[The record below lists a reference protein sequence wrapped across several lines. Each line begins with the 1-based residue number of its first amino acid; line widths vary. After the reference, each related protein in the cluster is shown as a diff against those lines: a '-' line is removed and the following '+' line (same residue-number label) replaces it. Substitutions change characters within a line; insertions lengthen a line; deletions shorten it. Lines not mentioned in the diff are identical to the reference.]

1 LIINKRWYLME
12 DSLVSRDRYF
22 AEIEPYV
29 GNGNAK
35 VITGIRRCGKSTLL
49 EIYRHRLTDA
59 NVVYINTE
67 LHEFSIL
74 GDWEK
79 LLSYIESEYRQGI
92 DNVLIVDEIQNIEKW
107 ELTICDLI
115 ARKMFDIYLIGS
127 NANLLSSE
135 YSTHLGGRFNRI
147 RMLPLSYEE
156 CKIFAERFL
165 SKKDVLDRYMRVGG
179 FPILWISDMPE
190 RSCMQIVRDITEVI
204 LSKDIEQR
212 FNIRNH
218 VLLRD
223 IYRTILSTIGSYVS
237 SNNIYSTIRSMGSKT
252 TVDTVNEYIGHLE
265 AANLI
270 MRANVFDLKGR
281 RILENKHKYYATDL
295 GLKHS
300 LLGYRPEDISGHMEN
315 ILFIELMYRGY
326 EVYVGDYNGKDI
338 DLVAIKDGSRLYI
351 QACSSIDSQKT
362 FDREFGNLAKIPDS
376 FPKYVVMM
384 EPGVYRGVTDTGII
398 CCSLVEFLEK
408 ENY

>member
-1 LIINKRWYLME
+1 ME

-67 LHEFSIL
+67 LHEFSSL

-107 ELTICDLI
+107 ELIICDLI
-115 ARKMFDIYLIGS
+115 ARKMFDIYLTGS

-156 CKIFAERFL
+156 CKVFAERFL

-223 IYRTILSTIGSYVS
+223 IYCTILSTIGSYVS

-281 RILENKHKYYATDL
+281 RTLENKHKYYATDL

-326 EVYVGDYNGKDI
+326 EVYVGDYNGKEI

-384 EPGVYRGVTDTGII
+384 EPGAYRGVTDTGII

>member
-1 LIINKRWYLME
+1 ME
-12 DSLVSRDRYF
+12 ESLVSRDRYL
-22 AEIEPYV
+22 AEIEPFI

-49 EIYRHRLTDA
+49 EIYRQHLTDA

-67 LHEFSIL
+67 LHEFSRL
-74 GDWEK
+74 NDWEK
-79 LLSYIESEYRQGI
+79 LLSYIESEYREGT

-107 ELTICDLI
+107 ELVIRDLI
-115 ARKMFDIYLIGS
+115 ARKMFDIYLTGS

-135 YSTHLGGRFNRI
+135 YSTHLGGRYNRI
-147 RMLPLSYEE
+147 RMLPLSYAE
-156 CKIFAERFL
+156 CKVFAQRFL
-165 SKKDVLDRYMRVGG
+165 PEKDVLDRYMRIGG
-179 FPILWISDMPE
+179 FPILWISDMSE
-190 RSCMQIVRDITEVI
+190 RSCMQTVRDITEVI

-223 IYRTILSTIGSYVS
+223 IYRTILSTLGNYVS
-237 SNNIYSTIRSMGSKT
+237 SNNICATIKATGSKT

-270 MRANVFDLKGR
+270 IRANVFDLKGR

-315 ILFIELMYRGY
+315 ILFTELMYRGY
-326 EVYVGDYNGKDI
+326 EVYIGDYNGKEIDI
-338 DLVAIKDGSRLYI
+338 VAIKDGSRLYI
-351 QACSSIDSQKT
+351 QACSLVDSKDT
-362 FDREFGNLAKIPDS
+362 FDREFGNLDKISDS

-384 EPGVYRGVTDTGII
+384 EPGVYRGVTETGII
-398 CCSLVEFLEK
+398 CCSLKEFLEK
-408 ENY
+408 ESY

>member
-1 LIINKRWYLME
+1 ME

-67 LHEFSIL
+67 LHEFSSL

-79 LLSYIESEYRQGI
+79 LLPYIESEYRQGI

-107 ELTICDLI
+107 ELIICDLI
-115 ARKMFDIYLIGS
+115 ARKMFDIYLTGS

-156 CKIFAERFL
+156 CKVFAERFL

-179 FPILWISDMPE
+179 FPILWISDVPE
-190 RSCMQIVRDITEVI
+190 RSCMQTVRDITEVI

-223 IYRTILSTIGSYVS
+223 IYCTILSTIGSYVS
-237 SNNIYSTIRSMGSKT
+237 SNNIYSTIRSTGSKT

-270 MRANVFDLKGR
+270 IRANVFDLKGR
-281 RILENKHKYYATDL
+281 RTLENKHKYYATDL

-326 EVYVGDYNGKDI
+326 EVYVGDYNGKEI

-384 EPGVYRGVTDTGII
+384 EPGAYRGVTDTGII

>member
-1 LIINKRWYLME
+1 ME

-49 EIYRHRLTDA
+49 EIYRHSLTDA

-67 LHEFSIL
+67 LHEFSSL

-107 ELTICDLI
+107 ELIICDLI

-156 CKIFAERFL
+156 CKVFAERFL

-351 QACSSIDSQKT
+351 QACSLIDSQKT

>member
-1 LIINKRWYLME
+1 ME

-49 EIYRHRLTDA
+49 EICRHRLTDA

-67 LHEFSIL
+67 LHEFSSL

-107 ELTICDLI
+107 ELIICDLI
-115 ARKMFDIYLIGS
+115 ARKMFDIYLTGS

-135 YSTHLGGRFNRI
+135 YSTHLGGRFNCI

-156 CKIFAERFL
+156 CKVFAERFL

-179 FPILWISDMPE
+179 FPILWISDVPE
-190 RSCMQIVRDITEVI
+190 RSCMQTVRDITEVI

-223 IYRTILSTIGSYVS
+223 IYCTILSTIGSYVS
-237 SNNIYSTIRSMGSKT
+237 SNNIYSTIRSTGSKT

-270 MRANVFDLKGR
+270 IRANVFDLKGR
-281 RILENKHKYYATDL
+281 RTLENKHKYYATDL

-326 EVYVGDYNGKDI
+326 EVYVGDYNGKEI

-384 EPGVYRGVTDTGII
+384 EPGAYRGVTDTGII

>member
-1 LIINKRWYLME
+1 ME

-67 LHEFSIL
+67 LHEFSSL

-107 ELTICDLI
+107 ELIICDLI
-115 ARKMFDIYLIGS
+115 ARKMFDIYLTGS

-156 CKIFAERFL
+156 CKVFAERFL

-179 FPILWISDMPE
+179 FPILWISDVPE
-190 RSCMQIVRDITEVI
+190 RSCMQTVRDITEVI

-223 IYRTILSTIGSYVS
+223 IYCTILSTIGSYVS
-237 SNNIYSTIRSMGSKT
+237 SNNIYSTIRSTGSKT

-270 MRANVFDLKGR
+270 IRANVFDLKGR
-281 RILENKHKYYATDL
+281 RTLENKHKYYATDL

-315 ILFIELMYRGY
+315 ILFIELMYIGY
-326 EVYVGDYNGKDI
+326 EVYVGDYNGKEI

-384 EPGVYRGVTDTGII
+384 EPGAYRGVTDTGII

>member
-1 LIINKRWYLME
+1 ME

-67 LHEFSIL
+67 LHEFSSL

-107 ELTICDLI
+107 ELIICDLI
-115 ARKMFDIYLIGS
+115 ARKMFDIYLTGS

-156 CKIFAERFL
+156 CKVFAERFL

-179 FPILWISDMPE
+179 FPILWISDVPE
-190 RSCMQIVRDITEVI
+190 RSCMQTVRDITEVI

-270 MRANVFDLKGR
+270 IRANVFDLKGR
-281 RILENKHKYYATDL
+281 RTLENKHKYYATDL

-384 EPGVYRGVTDTGII
+384 EPGAYRGVTDTGII

>member
-1 LIINKRWYLME
+1 ME

-67 LHEFSIL
+67 LHEFSSL

-107 ELTICDLI
+107 ELIICDLI
-115 ARKMFDIYLIGS
+115 ARKMFDIYLTGS

-156 CKIFAERFL
+156 CKVFAERFL

-179 FPILWISDMPE
+179 FPILWISDVPE
-190 RSCMQIVRDITEVI
+190 RSCMQTVRDITEVI

-223 IYRTILSTIGSYVS
+223 IYCTILSTIGSYVS

-281 RILENKHKYYATDL
+281 RTLENKHKYYATDL

-326 EVYVGDYNGKDI
+326 EVYVGDYNGKEI

-384 EPGVYRGVTDTGII
+384 EPAYRGVTDTGII

>member
-1 LIINKRWYLME
+1 ME

-67 LHEFSIL
+67 LHEFSSL

-107 ELTICDLI
+107 ELIICDLI
-115 ARKMFDIYLIGS
+115 ARKMFDIYLTGS

-156 CKIFAERFL
+156 CKVFAERFL

-179 FPILWISDMPE
+179 FPILWISDVPE
-190 RSCMQIVRDITEVI
+190 RSCMQTVRDITEVI

-223 IYRTILSTIGSYVS
+223 IYCTILSTIGSYVS
-237 SNNIYSTIRSMGSKT
+237 SNNIYSTIRSTGSKT

-281 RILENKHKYYATDL
+281 RTLENKHKYYATDL

-384 EPGVYRGVTDTGII
+384 EPGAYRGVTDTGII

>member
-1 LIINKRWYLME
+1 ME

-29 GNGNAK
+29 GNGNVK

-67 LHEFSIL
+67 LHEFSSL

-107 ELTICDLI
+107 ELIICDLI
-115 ARKMFDIYLIGS
+115 ARKMFDIYLTGS

-135 YSTHLGGRFNRI
+135 YSTHLGGRFNCI

-156 CKIFAERFL
+156 CKVFAERFL

-179 FPILWISDMPE
+179 FPILWISDVPE
-190 RSCMQIVRDITEVI
+190 RSCMQTVRDITEVI

-223 IYRTILSTIGSYVS
+223 IYCTILSTIGSYVS
-237 SNNIYSTIRSMGSKT
+237 SNNIYSTIRSTGSKT

-270 MRANVFDLKGR
+270 IRANVFDLKGR
-281 RILENKHKYYATDL
+281 RTLENKHKYYATDL

-326 EVYVGDYNGKDI
+326 EVYVGDYNGKEI

-384 EPGVYRGVTDTGII
+384 EPGAYRGVTDTGII

>member
-1 LIINKRWYLME
+1 ME

-67 LHEFSIL
+67 LHEFSSL

-107 ELTICDLI
+107 ELIICDLI
-115 ARKMFDIYLIGS
+115 ARKMFDIYLTGS

-156 CKIFAERFL
+156 CKVFAERFL

-237 SNNIYSTIRSMGSKT
+237 SNNIYSTIRSTGSKT

-270 MRANVFDLKGR
+270 IRANVFDLKGR
-281 RILENKHKYYATDL
+281 RTLENKHKYYATDL

-326 EVYVGDYNGKDI
+326 EVYVGDYNGKEI

-384 EPGVYRGVTDTGII
+384 EPGAYRGVTDTGII

>member
-1 LIINKRWYLME
+1 ME

-49 EIYRHRLTDA
+49 EIYRYRLTDA

-147 RMLPLSYEE
+147 RMIPLSYEE
-156 CKIFAERFL
+156 CKVFAEHFL
-165 SKKDVLDRYMRVGG
+165 LKKDVLDRYMRVGG

-237 SNNIYSTIRSMGSKT
+237 SNNIYSTIRSTGSKT

-270 MRANVFDLKGR
+270 IRANVFDLKGR

-300 LLGYRPEDISGHMEN
+300 LMGYRPEDISGHLEN
-315 ILFIELMYRGY
+315 ILFTELIYRGY
-326 EVYVGDYNGKDI
+326 EVYVGDYNSKDI
-338 DLVAIKDGSRLYI
+338 DLVAVKDGSRLYI

>member
-1 LIINKRWYLME
+1 ME

-49 EIYRHRLTDA
+49 EICRHRLTDA

-67 LHEFSIL
+67 LHEFSSL

-107 ELTICDLI
+107 ELIICDLI
-115 ARKMFDIYLIGS
+115 ARKMFDIYLTGS

-156 CKIFAERFL
+156 CKVFAERFL

-179 FPILWISDMPE
+179 FPILWISDVPE
-190 RSCMQIVRDITEVI
+190 RSCMQTVRDITEVI

-223 IYRTILSTIGSYVS
+223 IYCTILSTIGSYVS
-237 SNNIYSTIRSMGSKT
+237 SNNIYSTIRSTGSKT

-270 MRANVFDLKGR
+270 IRANVFDLKGR
-281 RILENKHKYYATDL
+281 RTLENKHKYYATDL

-326 EVYVGDYNGKDI
+326 EVYVGDYNGKEI

-384 EPGVYRGVTDTGII
+384 EPGAYRGVTDTGII

>member
-1 LIINKRWYLME
+1 ME

-67 LHEFSIL
+67 LHEFSSL

-223 IYRTILSTIGSYVS
+223 IYCTILSTIGSYVS
-237 SNNIYSTIRSMGSKT
+237 SNNIYSTIRSTGSKT

-270 MRANVFDLKGR
+270 IRANVFDLKGR
-281 RILENKHKYYATDL
+281 RTLENKHKYYATDL

-326 EVYVGDYNGKDI
+326 EVYVGDYNGKEI

-384 EPGVYRGVTDTGII
+384 EPGAYRGVTDTGII

>member
-1 LIINKRWYLME
+1 ME

-49 EIYRHRLTDA
+49 EIYRYRLTDA

-67 LHEFSIL
+67 LHEFSSL
-74 GDWEK
+74 SDWEK

-115 ARKMFDIYLIGS
+115 ARKMFDIYLTGS

-156 CKIFAERFL
+156 CKVFAERFL

-179 FPILWISDMPE
+179 FPILWISDVPE
-190 RSCMQIVRDITEVI
+190 RSCMQTVRDITEVI

-223 IYRTILSTIGSYVS
+223 IYCTILSTIGSYVS
-237 SNNIYSTIRSMGSKT
+237 SNNIYSTIRSTGSKT

-270 MRANVFDLKGR
+270 IRANVFDLKGR
-281 RILENKHKYYATDL
+281 RTLENKHKYYATDL

-326 EVYVGDYNGKDI
+326 EVYVGDYNGKEI

>member
-1 LIINKRWYLME
+1 MN
-12 DSLVSRDRYF
+12 DPLVSRDRYLT
-22 AEIEPYV
+22 EIEPFV

-49 EIYRHRLTDA
+49 EIYHKHLTDA

-67 LHEFSIL
+67 LHEFSGL
-74 GDWEK
+74 NDWKK
-79 LLSYIESEYRQGI
+79 LISYIESKYREGT

-107 ELTICDLI
+107 ELAIRDLI
-115 ARKMFDIYLIGS
+115 ARKMFDIHLTGS

-135 YSTHLGGRFNRI
+135 YSTHLGGRYNRI

-156 CKIFAERFL
+156 CRIFAERFL
-165 SKKDVLDRYMRVGG
+165 PEKDVLDRYMRIGG

-190 RSCMQIVRDITEVI
+190 RSCMQTVRDITEVI

-212 FNIRNH
+212 FKIRNH

-223 IYRTILSTIGSYVS
+223 IYRTILSTIGDYVS
-237 SNNIYSTIRSMGSKT
+237 SNKIHATIKSTGSKT
-252 TVDTVNEYIGHLE
+252 TVDTVNEYIGYLE

-270 MRANVFDLKGR
+270 IRANVFDLKGR
-281 RILENKHKYYATDL
+281 RVLENKHKYYVTDL

-315 ILFIELMYRGY
+315 ILFTELVYRGY
-326 EVYVGDYNGKDI
+326 EVYVGDYKGKEIDI
-338 DLVAIKDGSRLYI
+338 VAIKDGSRLYV
-351 QACSSIDSQKT
+351 QACSLIDSKDT
-362 FDREFGNLAKIPDS
+362 FDREFGNLAKISDS

-384 EPGVYRGVTDTGII
+384 EPGVYRGVTETGII
-398 CCSLVEFLEK
+398 CCSLREFLEK
-408 ENY
+408 EDH

>member
-1 LIINKRWYLME
+1 ME

-67 LHEFSIL
+67 LHEFSSL

-115 ARKMFDIYLIGS
+115 ARKMFDIYLTGS

-156 CKIFAERFL
+156 CKVFAERFL

-179 FPILWISDMPE
+179 FPILWISDVPE
-190 RSCMQIVRDITEVI
+190 RSCMQTVRDITEVI

-223 IYRTILSTIGSYVS
+223 IYCTILSTIGSYVS
-237 SNNIYSTIRSMGSKT
+237 SNNIYSIIRSTGSKT

-270 MRANVFDLKGR
+270 IRANVFDLKGR
-281 RILENKHKYYATDL
+281 RTLENKHKYYATDL

-326 EVYVGDYNGKDI
+326 EVYVGDYNGKEI

-384 EPGVYRGVTDTGII
+384 EPGAYRGVTDTGII

>member
-1 LIINKRWYLME
+1 M
-12 DSLVSRDRYF
+12 
-22 AEIEPYV
+22 
-29 GNGNAK
+29 
-35 VITGIRRCGKSTLL
+35 L

-67 LHEFSIL
+67 LHEFSSL

-107 ELTICDLI
+107 ELIICDLI
-115 ARKMFDIYLIGS
+115 ARKMFDIYLTGS

-135 YSTHLGGRFNRI
+135 YSTHLGGRFNCI

-156 CKIFAERFL
+156 CKVFAERFL

-179 FPILWISDMPE
+179 FPILWISDVPE
-190 RSCMQIVRDITEVI
+190 RSCMQTVRDITEVI

-223 IYRTILSTIGSYVS
+223 IYCTILSTIGSYVS
-237 SNNIYSTIRSMGSKT
+237 SNNIYSTIRSTGSKT

-270 MRANVFDLKGR
+270 IRANVFDLKGR
-281 RILENKHKYYATDL
+281 RTLENKHKYYATDL

-326 EVYVGDYNGKDI
+326 EVYVGDYNGKEI

-384 EPGVYRGVTDTGII
+384 EPGAYRGVTDTGII

>member
-1 LIINKRWYLME
+1 ME

-67 LHEFSIL
+67 LHEFSSL

-107 ELTICDLI
+107 ELIICDLI
-115 ARKMFDIYLIGS
+115 ARKMFDIYLTGS

-156 CKIFAERFL
+156 CKVFAERFL

-179 FPILWISDMPE
+179 FPILWISDVPE
-190 RSCMQIVRDITEVI
+190 RSCMQTVRDITEVI

-223 IYRTILSTIGSYVS
+223 IYCTILSTIGSYVS
-237 SNNIYSTIRSMGSKT
+237 SNNIYSTIRSTGSKT

-270 MRANVFDLKGR
+270 IRANVFDLKGR
-281 RILENKHKYYATDL
+281 RTLENKHKYYATDL

-300 LLGYRPEDISGHMEN
+300 LLRYRPEDISGHMEN

-326 EVYVGDYNGKDI
+326 EVYVGDYNGKEI

-384 EPGVYRGVTDTGII
+384 EPGAYRGVTDTGII

>member
-1 LIINKRWYLME
+1 ME

-67 LHEFSIL
+67 LHEFSSL

-107 ELTICDLI
+107 ELIICDLI

-223 IYRTILSTIGSYVS
+223 IYCTILSTIGSYVS
-237 SNNIYSTIRSMGSKT
+237 SNNIYSTIRSTGSKT

-281 RILENKHKYYATDL
+281 RTLENKHKYYATDL

-326 EVYVGDYNGKDI
+326 EVYVGDYNGKEI

-384 EPGVYRGVTDTGII
+384 EPGAYRGVTDTGII

>member
-1 LIINKRWYLME
+1 ME

-67 LHEFSIL
+67 LHEFSSL

-107 ELTICDLI
+107 ELIICDLI
-115 ARKMFDIYLIGS
+115 ARKMFDIYLTGS

-156 CKIFAERFL
+156 CKVFAERFL

-179 FPILWISDMPE
+179 FPILWISDVPE
-190 RSCMQIVRDITEVI
+190 RSCMQTVRDITEVI

-223 IYRTILSTIGSYVS
+223 IYCTILSTIGSYVS
-237 SNNIYSTIRSMGSKT
+237 SNNIYSTIRSTGSKT

-270 MRANVFDLKGR
+270 IRANVFDLKGR
-281 RILENKHKYYATDL
+281 RTLENKQKYYATDL
-295 GLKHS
+295 GLKQS

-326 EVYVGDYNGKDI
+326 EVYVGDYNGKEI

-384 EPGVYRGVTDTGII
+384 EPGAYRGVTDTGII

>member
-1 LIINKRWYLME
+1 ME

-67 LHEFSIL
+67 LHEFSSL

-107 ELTICDLI
+107 ELIICDLI
-115 ARKMFDIYLIGS
+115 ARKMFDIYLTGS

-156 CKIFAERFL
+156 CKVFAERFL

-179 FPILWISDMPE
+179 FPILWISDVPE
-190 RSCMQIVRDITEVI
+190 RSCMQTVRDITEVI

-223 IYRTILSTIGSYVS
+223 IYCTILSTIGSYVS

-281 RILENKHKYYATDL
+281 RTLENKHKYYATDL

-326 EVYVGDYNGKDI
+326 EVYVGDYNGKEI

>member
-1 LIINKRWYLME
+1 ME

-67 LHEFSIL
+67 LHEFSSL

-107 ELTICDLI
+107 ELIICDLI
-115 ARKMFDIYLIGS
+115 ARKMFDIYLTGS

-156 CKIFAERFL
+156 CKVFAERFL

-179 FPILWISDMPE
+179 FPILWISDVPE
-190 RSCMQIVRDITEVI
+190 RSCMQTVRDITEVI

-212 FNIRNH
+212 FNIGNH

-223 IYRTILSTIGSYVS
+223 IYCTILSTIGSYVS
-237 SNNIYSTIRSMGSKT
+237 SNNIYSTIRSTGSKT

-270 MRANVFDLKGR
+270 IRANVFDLKGR
-281 RILENKHKYYATDL
+281 RTLENKHKYYATDL

-326 EVYVGDYNGKDI
+326 EVYVGDYNGKEI

-384 EPGVYRGVTDTGII
+384 EPGAYRGVTDTGII

>member
-1 LIINKRWYLME
+1 ME

-67 LHEFSIL
+67 LHEFSSL

-107 ELTICDLI
+107 ELIICDLI
-115 ARKMFDIYLIGS
+115 ARKMFDIYLTGS

-135 YSTHLGGRFNRI
+135 YSTHLGGRFNCI

-156 CKIFAERFL
+156 CKVFAERFL

-179 FPILWISDMPE
+179 FPILWISDVPE
-190 RSCMQIVRDITEVI
+190 RSCMQTVRDITEVI

-223 IYRTILSTIGSYVS
+223 IYCTILSTIGSYVS
-237 SNNIYSTIRSMGSKT
+237 SNNIYSTIRSTGSKT

-270 MRANVFDLKGR
+270 IRANVFDLKGR
-281 RILENKHKYYATDL
+281 RTLENKHKYYATDL

-326 EVYVGDYNGKDI
+326 EVYVGDYNGKEI

-384 EPGVYRGVTDTGII
+384 EPGAYRGVTDTGII

>member
-1 LIINKRWYLME
+1 ME

-49 EIYRHRLTDA
+49 EICRHRLTDA

-107 ELTICDLI
+107 ELIICDLI
-115 ARKMFDIYLIGS
+115 ARKMFDIYLTGS

-156 CKIFAERFL
+156 CKVFAERFL

-179 FPILWISDMPE
+179 FPILWISDVPE
-190 RSCMQIVRDITEVI
+190 RSCMQTVRDITEVI

-223 IYRTILSTIGSYVS
+223 IYCTILSTIGSYVS
-237 SNNIYSTIRSMGSKT
+237 SNNIYSTIRSTGSKT

-270 MRANVFDLKGR
+270 IRANVFDLKGR
-281 RILENKHKYYATDL
+281 RTLENKHKYYATDL

-326 EVYVGDYNGKDI
+326 EVYVGDYNGKEI

-384 EPGVYRGVTDTGII
+384 EPGAYRGVTDTGII

>member
-1 LIINKRWYLME
+1 M
-12 DSLVSRDRYF
+12 VSRDRYF

-67 LHEFSIL
+67 LHEFSSL

-107 ELTICDLI
+107 ELIICDLI
-115 ARKMFDIYLIGS
+115 ARKMFDIYLTGS

-156 CKIFAERFL
+156 CKVFAERFL

-179 FPILWISDMPE
+179 FPILWISDVPE
-190 RSCMQIVRDITEVI
+190 RSCMQTVRDITEVI

-237 SNNIYSTIRSMGSKT
+237 SNNIYSTIRSTGSKT

-270 MRANVFDLKGR
+270 IRANVFDLKGR
-281 RILENKHKYYATDL
+281 RTLENKHKYYATDL

-326 EVYVGDYNGKDI
+326 EVYVGDYNGKEI

-384 EPGVYRGVTDTGII
+384 EPGAYRGVTDTGII

>member
-1 LIINKRWYLME
+1 ME

-49 EIYRHRLTDA
+49 EICRYRLTDV

-67 LHEFSIL
+67 LHEFSSL
-74 GDWEK
+74 SDWEK
-79 LLSYIESEYRQGI
+79 LLSYIESEYCQGI

-107 ELTICDLI
+107 ELTIRDLI
-115 ARKMFDIYLIGS
+115 ARKMFDIYLTGS

-156 CKIFAERFL
+156 CKIYAERFL

-179 FPILWISDMPE
+179 FPILWISDVPE
-190 RSCMQIVRDITEVI
+190 RSCMQTVRDITEVI

-223 IYRTILSTIGSYVS
+223 IYCTILSTIGSYVS
-237 SNNIYSTIRSMGSKT
+237 SNNIYSTIRLTGLKT

-326 EVYVGDYNGKDI
+326 EVYVGDYNGKEI

>member
-1 LIINKRWYLME
+1 ME

-67 LHEFSIL
+67 LHEFSSL

-107 ELTICDLI
+107 ELITCDLI
-115 ARKMFDIYLIGS
+115 ARKMFDIYLTGS

-156 CKIFAERFL
+156 CKVFAERFL

-179 FPILWISDMPE
+179 FPILWISDVPE
-190 RSCMQIVRDITEVI
+190 RSCMQTVRDITEVI

-223 IYRTILSTIGSYVS
+223 IYCTILSTIGSYVS
-237 SNNIYSTIRSMGSKT
+237 SNNIYSTIRSTGSKT

-270 MRANVFDLKGR
+270 IRANVFDLKGR
-281 RILENKHKYYATDL
+281 RTLENKHKYYATDL

-326 EVYVGDYNGKDI
+326 EVYVGDYNGKEI

-384 EPGVYRGVTDTGII
+384 EPGAYRGVTDTGII

>member
-1 LIINKRWYLME
+1 ME

-49 EIYRHRLTDA
+49 EICRHRLTDA

-67 LHEFSIL
+67 LHEFSSL

-107 ELTICDLI
+107 ELIICDLI
-115 ARKMFDIYLIGS
+115 ARKMFDIYLTGS

-156 CKIFAERFL
+156 CKVFAERFL

-179 FPILWISDMPE
+179 FPILWISDVPE
-190 RSCMQIVRDITEVI
+190 RSCMQTVRDITEVI

-223 IYRTILSTIGSYVS
+223 IYCTILSTIGSYVS
-237 SNNIYSTIRSMGSKT
+237 SNNIYSIIRSTGSKT

-270 MRANVFDLKGR
+270 IRANVFDLKGR
-281 RILENKHKYYATDL
+281 RTLENKHKYYATDL

-326 EVYVGDYNGKDI
+326 EVYVGDYNGKEI

-384 EPGVYRGVTDTGII
+384 EPGAYRGVTDTGLI

>member
-1 LIINKRWYLME
+1 ME

-49 EIYRHRLTDA
+49 EICRYRLTDS

-67 LHEFSIL
+67 LHEFSSL
-74 GDWEK
+74 SDWEK

-107 ELTICDLI
+107 ELTIRDLI
-115 ARKMFDIYLIGS
+115 ARKMFDIYLTGS

-179 FPILWISDMPE
+179 FPILWISDVPE
-190 RSCMQIVRDITEVI
+190 RSCMQTVRDITEVI

-223 IYRTILSTIGSYVS
+223 IYCTILSTIGSYVS
-237 SNNIYSTIRSMGSKT
+237 SNNIYSTIRLTGLKT

-326 EVYVGDYNGKDI
+326 EVYVGDYNGKEI

>member
-1 LIINKRWYLME
+1 ME

-49 EIYRHRLTDA
+49 EICRHRLTDA

-67 LHEFSIL
+67 LHEFSSL

-107 ELTICDLI
+107 ELIICDLI
-115 ARKMFDIYLIGS
+115 ARKMFDIYLTGS

-156 CKIFAERFL
+156 YKVFAERFL

-179 FPILWISDMPE
+179 FPILWISDVPE
-190 RSCMQIVRDITEVI
+190 RSCMQTVRDITEVI

-223 IYRTILSTIGSYVS
+223 IYCTILSTIGSYVS
-237 SNNIYSTIRSMGSKT
+237 SNNIYSIIRSTGSKT

-270 MRANVFDLKGR
+270 IRANVFDLKGR
-281 RILENKHKYYATDL
+281 RTLENKHKYYATDL

-326 EVYVGDYNGKDI
+326 EVYVGDYNGKEI

-384 EPGVYRGVTDTGII
+384 EPGAYRGVTDTGII

>member
-1 LIINKRWYLME
+1 ME
-12 DSLVSRDRYF
+12 DALVSRDRYF

-67 LHEFSIL
+67 LHEFSSL

-115 ARKMFDIYLIGS
+115 ARKMFDIYLTGS

-156 CKIFAERFL
+156 CKVFAERFL

-179 FPILWISDMPE
+179 FPILWISDVPE
-190 RSCMQIVRDITEVI
+190 RSCMQTVRDITEVI

-223 IYRTILSTIGSYVS
+223 IYCTILSTIGSYVS
-237 SNNIYSTIRSMGSKT
+237 SNNIYSTIRSTGSKT

-270 MRANVFDLKGR
+270 IRANVFDLKGR
-281 RILENKHKYYATDL
+281 RTLENKHKYYATDL

-326 EVYVGDYNGKDI
+326 EVYVGDYNGKEI

-384 EPGVYRGVTDTGII
+384 EPGAYRGVTDTGII

>member
-1 LIINKRWYLME
+1 ME

-67 LHEFSIL
+67 LHEFSSL

-107 ELTICDLI
+107 ELIICDLI

-156 CKIFAERFL
+156 CKVFAERFL

-179 FPILWISDMPE
+179 FPILWISDVPE
-190 RSCMQIVRDITEVI
+190 RSCMQTVRDITEVI

-223 IYRTILSTIGSYVS
+223 IYCTILSTIGSYVS
-237 SNNIYSTIRSMGSKT
+237 SNNIYSTIRSTGSKT

-270 MRANVFDLKGR
+270 IRANVFDLKGR
-281 RILENKHKYYATDL
+281 RTLENKHKYYATDL

-326 EVYVGDYNGKDI
+326 EVYVGDYNGKEI
-338 DLVAIKDGSRLYI
+338 DLVALKDGSRLYI

-384 EPGVYRGVTDTGII
+384 EPGAYRGVTDTGII

>member
-1 LIINKRWYLME
+1 ME

-49 EIYRHRLTDA
+49 EIYRHSLTDA

-67 LHEFSIL
+67 LHEFSSL

-107 ELTICDLI
+107 ELTIRDLI

-156 CKIFAERFL
+156 CKVFAERFL

-179 FPILWISDMPE
+179 FPILWISDVPE
-190 RSCMQIVRDITEVI
+190 RSCMQTVRDITEVI

-223 IYRTILSTIGSYVS
+223 IYCTILSTIGSYVS
-237 SNNIYSTIRSMGSKT
+237 SNNIYSTIRSTGSKT

-270 MRANVFDLKGR
+270 IRANVFDLKGR
-281 RILENKHKYYATDL
+281 RTLENKHKYYATDL

-351 QACSSIDSQKT
+351 QACSLIDSQKT

>member
-1 LIINKRWYLME
+1 ME

-67 LHEFSIL
+67 LHEFSSL

-107 ELTICDLI
+107 ELIICDII
-115 ARKMFDIYLIGS
+115 ARKMFDIYLTGS

-156 CKIFAERFL
+156 CKVFAERFL

-179 FPILWISDMPE
+179 FPILWISDVPE
-190 RSCMQIVRDITEVI
+190 RSCMQTVRDITEVI

-223 IYRTILSTIGSYVS
+223 IYCTILSTIGSYVS
-237 SNNIYSTIRSMGSKT
+237 SNNIYSTIRSTGSKT

-270 MRANVFDLKGR
+270 IRANVFDLKGR
-281 RILENKHKYYATDL
+281 RTLENKHKYYATDL

-326 EVYVGDYNGKDI
+326 EVYVGDYNGKEI

-384 EPGVYRGVTDTGII
+384 EPGAYRGVTDTGII